1 LRYFGPRRM
10 TGGTYSQAAGYSIHV
25 FTTSGSLQT

>member
-1 LRYFGPRRM
+1 M
-10 TGGTYSQAAGYSIHV
+10 TGGTYSQSAGYSIHV